1 MAGRVLRNS
10 RGQFAG
16 STGGWGRGR
25 VGRGGGF
32 GNGRKGKVRSL
43 SGFQRQQRITRTI
56 RRGGSVGVAVGA
68 SLAGAALAHK
78 GASHGN
84 VRVSLA
90 GLGLTVVGQAA
101 TVHAK
106 RTIGR
111 RR

>member
-56 RRGGSVGVAVGA
+56 KRGGSVGLAVG
-68 SLAGAALAHK
+68 SSIAGAALAHK
-78 GASHGN
+78 GAMRGS
-84 VRVSLA
+84 VKTSLL
-90 GLGLTVVGQAA
+90 GLGLTAAGQAGVIA
-101 TVHAK
+101 SK
-106 RTIGR
+106 RALRG
-111 RR
+111 